1 MTNPHLISRKY
12 THEATVGQTQT
23 RLDVSPAST
32 NVWHLSFV
40 VGMHSG
46 SAQPRICCAGGFR
59 LQHEE
64 TGGCLCICL
73 LASVAASN
81 TIIAGR
87 VAPWSSSGIAWLA
100 GSITPQ
106 NNARYKHKVLQ
117 CKKPKGDAKVD
128 HTADQVTT
136 ASEHNER

>member
-1 MTNPHLISRKY
+1 MRPLWAKPK
-12 THEATVGQTQT
+12 
-23 RLDVSPAST
+23 LDWMSLQLRRMFGT
-32 NVWHLSFV
+32 CHLSL
-40 VGMHSG
+40 GCTLASG

-64 TGGCLCICL
+64 RGGCLCICL

-87 VAPWSSSGIAWLA
+87 VAPWSSSSIAWLA